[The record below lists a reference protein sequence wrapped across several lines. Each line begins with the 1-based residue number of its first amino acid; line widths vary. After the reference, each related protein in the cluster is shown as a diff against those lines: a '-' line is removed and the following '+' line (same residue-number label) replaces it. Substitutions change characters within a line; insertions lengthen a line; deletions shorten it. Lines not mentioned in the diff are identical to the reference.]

1 MLTGALAFATDEGR
15 IGFITNALST
25 SPKPTFMEFKY
36 RGSVYN
42 LAFGPNGSDSNS
54 FSLYSLGDG
63 KVTIHDNQNSINL
76 EELINNSNSWQ
87 RKAPS
92 RSSMEF
98 QPVSFKHLILGSDDG
113 SVEVFNTA
121 DMKIICTF
129 KSFQKLIQSLAWHPM
144 TTVQG
149 ENSELQ
155 NYVATASNEYDIHI
169 WNLEDKLLN
178 YSEGTNPVFTKPDIV
193 LSGHKLRVVA
203 LGMISKK

>member
-1 MLTGALAFATDEGR
+1 MHNKT
-15 IGFITNALST
+15 
-25 SPKPTFMEFKY
+25 
-36 RGSVYN
+36 
-42 LAFGPNGSDSNS
+42 
-54 FSLYSLGDG
+54 
-63 KVTIHDNQNSINL
+63 
-76 EELINNSNSWQ
+76 NNSHTNIEDLITEANQWQ

-92 RSSMEF
+92 RSCMEF
-98 QPVSFKHLILGSDDG
+98 RPISRDFVVLGSDDG
-113 SVEVFNTA
+113 SVELFGTN
-121 DMKIICTF
+121 DMKIVCTL

-149 ENSELQ
+149 QNSELR